1 MPLEGVFIEPSSNP
15 VPDLS
20 LHICPPNISSP
31 PSLCSKNNY
40 ISNKVEESFSL
51 LGRQDATRKPDTAS
65 SMRSSDSRAY
75 IELSLAHPT
84 ADLDEESRRIRRNLS
99 SSRAGELPQL
109 NPYRQQSHNLHQQQY
124 LHHSNSTTDHH
135 LNRIDHG
142 VSLLE
147 VSDGLR
153 PIKGIPVY
161 HNRSFPFTPLEHSSR
176 ERKDPKMCYHQMP
189 YPSSYPSSSF
199 CSPSV
204 NHHSSSS
211 TSSPYSIG
219 GAGLDHMSMLNS
231 SGPNQALP
239 GPYNRLAPTTRF
251 NGLSTDAF
259 KSHPWQHHHHH
270 NQYGVGSTE
279 GSPHGLIRSRF
290 LPKFPTK
297 RSMRA
302 PRMRWTSTLHARFV
316 HAVELLGGHERATPK
331 SVLELMDVKDLTLA
345 HVKSHLQMY
354 RTVKTTDKPASS
366 SDGSGEEDR
375 SPIGSSYSNANERGG
390 LQRGVQSDGSTVQP
404 DIDYPLTSTT
414 TRWSNSSSGRE
425 AWLQKNSNDMDGHRQ
440 GTFQSRQRSGQLM
453 EECDSTRLKSYLGSG
468 LDCKNPS
475 LEFTLGRPDWQGK
488 EHC

>member
-20 LHICPPNISSP
+20 LHISPPNISSP
-31 PSLCSKNNY
+31 SSICNNN
-40 ISNKVEESFSL
+40 SNIRDKLDASFNL
-51 LGRQDATRKPDTAS
+51 LGRQESIRKSNTVS
-65 SMRSSDSRAY
+65 SMRSDSQAY
-75 IELSLAHPT
+75 IELSLAHPAT
-84 ADLDEESRRIRRNLS
+84 GLDEESRRNLS
-99 SSRAGELPQL
+99 SARVEELPH
-109 NPYRQQSHNLHQQQY
+109 NPYRQKSHHHQHLHR
-124 LHHSNSTTDHH
+124 SNGTTHH
-135 LNRIDHG
+135 LNHINHG

-147 VSDGLR
+147 VSDSLR

-161 HNRSFPFTPLEHSSR
+161 HNRSFPFMPLEHSSR
-176 ERKDPKMCYHQMP
+176 ENKDPKRGFYQMP
-189 YPSSYPSSSF
+189 YPSSSL

-204 NHHSSSS
+204 NPHSSSS

-219 GAGLDHMSMLNS
+219 GGGLDPMSMLNS

-239 GPYNRLAPTTRF
+239 GPYSRLAPATRF
-251 NGLSTDAF
+251 NGLSMDAF
-259 KSHPWQHHHHH
+259 KSHHLHHHH

-290 LPKFPTK
+290 LPKLPTK

-354 RTVKTTDKPASS
+354 RTVKTTDKPAAS
-366 SDGSGEEDR
+366 SDGSGEEDM
-375 SPIGSSYSNANERGG
+375 SPIGSFSTANERGG
-390 LQRGVQSDGSTVQP
+390 LLRVVQP
-404 DIDYPLTSTT
+404 DGPTVQLDVDYPPLTTSAATT
-414 TRWSNSSSGRE
+414 LWSNSSSGRE
-425 AWLQKNSNDMDGHRQ
+425 AWSQANSNDMDGHRQ
-440 GTFQSRQRSGQLM
+440 ETFQPQQRSGQQM
-453 EECDSTRLKSYLGSG
+453 EECNSTRLKSYLGSSNM
-468 LDCKNPS
+468 DCKNPS

>member
-20 LHICPPNISSP
+20 LHISPPNISSP
-31 PSLCSKNNY
+31 SSICNNN
-40 ISNKVEESFSL
+40 SNIRDKLDASFNL
-51 LGRQDATRKPDTAS
+51 LGRQEAIRKSNTVS
-65 SMRSSDSRAY
+65 SMRSDSQAY
-75 IELSLAHPT
+75 IELSLAHPAT
-84 ADLDEESRRIRRNLS
+84 GLDEESRRNLS
-99 SSRAGELPQL
+99 SARVEELPH
-109 NPYRQQSHNLHQQQY
+109 NPYRQKSHHHQHLHR
-124 LHHSNSTTDHH
+124 SNGTTHH
-135 LNRIDHG
+135 LNHINHG

-147 VSDGLR
+147 VSDSLR

-161 HNRSFPFTPLEHSSR
+161 QNRSFPFMPLEHSSR
-176 ERKDPKMCYHQMP
+176 ENKDPKRGFYQMP
-189 YPSSYPSSSF
+189 YPSSSL

-204 NHHSSSS
+204 NPHSSSS

-219 GAGLDHMSMLNS
+219 GGGLDPMSMLNS

-239 GPYNRLAPTTRF
+239 GPYSRLAPATRF
-251 NGLSTDAF
+251 NGLSMDAF
-259 KSHPWQHHHHH
+259 KSHHLHHHH

-290 LPKFPTK
+290 LPKLPTK

-354 RTVKTTDKPASS
+354 RTVKTTDKPAAS
-366 SDGSGEEDR
+366 SDGSGEEDM
-375 SPIGSSYSNANERGG
+375 SPIGSFSTANERGG
-390 LQRGVQSDGSTVQP
+390 LLRVVQP
-404 DIDYPLTSTT
+404 DGPTVQLDVDYPPSTT
-414 TRWSNSSSGRE
+414 SAATTLWSNSSSGRE
-425 AWLQKNSNDMDGHRQ
+425 AWSQANSNDMDGHRQ
-440 GTFQSRQRSGQLM
+440 ETFQPQQRSGQQM
-453 EECDSTRLKSYLGSG
+453 EECNSTRLKSYLGSSNM
-468 LDCKNPS
+468 DCKNPS